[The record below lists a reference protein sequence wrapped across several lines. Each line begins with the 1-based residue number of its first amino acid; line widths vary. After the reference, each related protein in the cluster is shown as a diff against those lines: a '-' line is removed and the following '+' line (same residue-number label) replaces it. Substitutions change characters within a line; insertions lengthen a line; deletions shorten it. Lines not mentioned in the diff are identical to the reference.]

1 MKTSVKE
8 LENAIT
14 HLPKRQLHAFRLWFQ
29 NFDSELWDKQ
39 IDQDA
44 KSGAL
49 DHLAQRALRDVT
61 DGRCTDL

>member
-1 MKTSVKE
+1 MKASVKE
-8 LENAIT
+8 LENAIAL
-14 HLPKRQLHAFRLWFQ
+14 LPKSQLHAFRLWFQ

-39 IDQDA
+39 IEQDA

-49 DHLAQRALRDVT
+49 DHLAQRALSDMT